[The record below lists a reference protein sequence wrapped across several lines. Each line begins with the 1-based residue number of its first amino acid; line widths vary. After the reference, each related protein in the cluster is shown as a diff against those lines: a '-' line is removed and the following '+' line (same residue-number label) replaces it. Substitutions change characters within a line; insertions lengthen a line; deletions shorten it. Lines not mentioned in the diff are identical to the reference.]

1 MLIYQLYLVTLDSFY
16 IDFGFAKL
24 REFMLCLITFSTKI
38 VRSYLAEIG
47 RGLYMPLFS
56 VSLLANETIMVC
68 YSMLLK

>member
-1 MLIYQLYLVTLDSFY
+1 MLIYQLFLVTLDSFY
-16 IDFGFAKL
+16 IDFGFAFY
-24 REFMLCLITFSTKI
+24 FMLCLITFSTKI

-56 VSLLANETIMVC
+56 VSLLANETTMVS